1 LQSEHTKGNY
11 GIEIEFYTN
20 EDKVVSFKLDLSSF
34 NGAPYQFTV
43 YTPQSVILK
52 AQTNYLLGLK
62 SIKLFEENFEYDKYV
77 VNGSETN
84 KQNTTEPNI
93 FVKNVEVC
101 YVEEKDLTEN
111 LYYLNI

>member
-1 LQSEHTKGNY
+1 
-11 GIEIEFYTN
+11 
-20 EDKVVSFKLDLSSF
+20 
-34 NGAPYQFTV
+34 
-43 YTPQSVILK
+43 
-52 AQTNYLLGLK
+52 
-62 SIKLFEENFEYDKYV
+62 